1 MYTPLL
7 SRAFLLVLMA
17 FALSFTACSDPGPSY
32 DETLKSIE
40 QIEVIVQQAER
51 DGLPET
57 VKMGSVTLDSLY
69 TVYRSVWPDSSYA
82 PMFMYNQA
90 NIRAQY
96 FQDYEGCIAILDSLP
111 LRYPESEYVE
121 RARFLKGYTLSNQIK
136 DTSRARVAY
145 EDFLRQ
151 HPNSQLVPSVE
162 FEIRTL
168 GKGLDEIELLI
179 QEGN

>member
-1 MYTPLL
+1 
-7 SRAFLLVLMA
+7 MA
-17 FALSFTACSDPGPSY
+17 FTLSFTACSNPGPSY

-96 FQDYEGCIAILDSLP
+96 FQDYESCIAILDSLP
-111 LRYPESEYVE
+111 QRYPESEFVE
-121 RARFLKGYTLSNQIK
+121 KARFLKGYTLSNQVK
-136 DTSRARVAY
+136 DTARARAAY
-145 EDFLRQ
+145 EDFLRL
-151 HPNSQLVPSVE
+151 HPNSVMVPSVE
-162 FEIRTL
+162 FEIRTM
-168 GKGLDEIELLI
+168 GMSMDEIELLF
-179 QEGN
+179 EEEN